1 MKVFFLCHY
10 PLTPNTLRP
19 PVLCRYNILMT
30 QPCDSSCYFVTQH
43 VMCYFESCRIL
54 THLVRRFNNEPPRL
68 SLNCNTF
75 HSFIVLSCFI
85 NFWDIPV
92 EFLLFRALTLLCSWR
107 TKISFRMISGA
118 SCWIKTLTCSHLCI
132 AVMNA
137 DVDRFSRFLW
147 KCMEMSLC
155 ATFLYSVFDVWF
167 HKKRLRS
174 CFITAGTQKESEAR
188 NISDKVFLGLLSTV

>member
-1 MKVFFLCHY
+1 
-10 PLTPNTLRP
+10 
-19 PVLCRYNILMT
+19 MT

-75 HSFIVLSCFI
+75 HSYQSCFI

-137 DVDRFSRFLW
+137 DVDRFSRLLW

-174 CFITAGTQKESEAR
+174 CFITAGTRKESEAR